1 MIVLNSTTGQKVTP
15 LGMEGIEKAMSLAMA
30 SGSNDDDDD
39 ALLIPIADLVDAW
52 RNGGSGLG
60 WVDRVLHLVKRV

>member
-30 SGSNDDDDD
+30 SGSDDDDDDDD

-60 WVDRVLHLVKRV
+60 WVDRCSIS

>member
-30 SGSNDDDDD
+30 SGSDDDDD

-52 RNGGSGLG
+52 RR
-60 WVDRVLHLVKRV
+60 W

>member
-52 RNGGSGLG
+52 RR
-60 WVDRVLHLVKRV
+60 W

>member
-30 SGSNDDDDD
+30 SGSDDDDD

-60 WVDRVLHLVKRV
+60 WVDRCSIS

>member
-52 RNGGSGLG
+52 RNGGCGLG
-60 WVDRVLHLVKRV
+60 WVDRCSIS

>member
-15 LGMEGIEKAMSLAMA
+15 LGMEGIEKAMSLATA
-30 SGSNDDDDD
+30 SSGSDDDD
-39 ALLIPIADLVDAW
+39 ALLILIADLVDAW

-60 WVDRVLHLVKRV
+60 WADRCSVS

>member
-15 LGMEGIEKAMSLAMA
+15 LGMEGIEKAMSSLAMSS
-30 SGSNDDDDD
+30 SGSDDDD
-39 ALLIPIADLVDAW
+39 ALSIPIADLVDAW

-60 WVDRVLHLVKRV
+60 WADRCSVS

>member
-1 MIVLNSTTGQKVTP
+1 MSQSLLSVQRVPTVIVLNSTTGQKVTP

-30 SGSNDDDDD
+30 SGSDDDDD

-52 RNGGSGLG
+52 RR
-60 WVDRVLHLVKRV
+60 W

>member
-15 LGMEGIEKAMSLAMA
+15 LGMEGIEKAMSLAMV
-30 SGSNDDDDD
+30 SGSDDD
-39 ALLIPIADLVDAW
+39 ALLPIPLADLVDAW
-52 RNGGSGLG
+52 RGGGSGLG

>member
-60 WVDRVLHLVKRV
+60 WVDRCSIS

>member
-60 WVDRVLHLVKRV
+60 WADRCSIS

>member
-30 SGSNDDDDD
+30 SGSNDDD

-60 WVDRVLHLVKRV
+60 WVDRCSIS

>member
-30 SGSNDDDDD
+30 SDSDDDDD

-60 WVDRVLHLVKRV
+60 WVDRCSIS